1 MSEMKREGMTP
12 DKVTF
17 NTAIAAVGSNGQW
30 EKAGSLLAEMKANG
44 LKSDPVSG
52 IEPNWS
58 TTPRR

>member
-30 EKAGSLLAEMKANG
+30 EKAGYLLAEMKANG
-44 LKSDPVSG
+44 LQSDPVSA
-52 IEPNWS
+52 IQPE
-58 TTPRR
+58 